1 MSGAHRPVPQ
11 HQPEHPSTAAAAQ
24 LPPAFPERAAWGTA
38 GALRRWQR
46 EALEAY
52 RSRAPR
58 DFLAAATPGAGK
70 TTFALRVATELL
82 AARTVE
88 RVVVVCPTE
97 HLKTQWAD
105 AASRVGVRL
114 DPSFR
119 STAGTLAAGYDGVVV
134 TYAQVGLRPHVFAGR
149 CRARRTLVVLDEI
162 HHAGDARSWGD
173 GVAEAFED
181 AERRLALTGTPFRS
195 DTSPIP
201 FVTYVQEPDGSRRS
215 RPDWTYGYGDALADG
230 VVRPV
235 LFLAY
240 AGNMRWRTRA
250 GDEVAARLGEPL
262 TKDLTAQ
269 ALRTAL
275 DPVGQWVPA
284 VLGAADRRLT
294 EVRRTV
300 PDAGGL
306 VIATDQAS
314 ARAYA
319 ALLHRLSG
327 ERPTVVLSDDPDASA
342 GIESFAAAGEEGPR
356 WMVAVRMVS
365 EGVDV
370 PRLSVGVWATT
381 TATPLFFA
389 QAVGRFVRARRRGET
404 ASVFLPSVPQLLRY
418 AAELEVARDHVLDRP
433 RRSDPDDL
441 WSPEEELLAEAR
453 AERSTPGAEEL
464 PFEALESD
472 AAFDRAVYDGDEFT
486 NHTSWAG
493 EDDGDGEQA
502 LLALPGLVEADEMG
516 EHLRRRPSRAAAAPP
531 AEPVPVVDHR
541 AVAAARKELSGL
553 VGAYAR
559 RTGSPHA
566 VVHARLRSTC
576 GGPPVPEADLH
587 QVRARVD
594 TVRRWLLTG

>member
-1 MSGAHRPVPQ
+1 M
-11 HQPEHPSTAAAAQ
+11 
-24 LPPAFPERAAWGTA
+24 
-38 GALRRWQR
+38 
-46 EALEAY
+46 
-52 RSRAPR
+52 
-58 DFLAAATPGAGK
+58 
-70 TTFALRVATELL
+70 ATELL
-82 AARTVE
+82 QRRTVE

-105 AASRVGVRL
+105 AASRVGIRL

-119 STAGTLAAGYDGVVV
+119 STGAGTAGFDGGVV
-134 TYAQVGLRPHVFAGR
+134 TYAQVGLRPHAFAAR
-149 CRARRTLVVLDEI
+149 CRARRTLMVLDEI
-162 HHAGDARSWGD
+162 HHAGDARSWGE
-173 GVAEAFED
+173 GVATAFED
-181 AERRLALTGTPFRS
+181 AERRLALSGTPFRS
-195 DTSPIP
+195 DANPIP
-201 FVTYVQEPDGSRRS
+201 FVTYVQEADGSRRS
-215 RPDWTYGYGDALADG
+215 RPDHLYGYGEALADG

-275 DPVGQWVPA
+275 DPQGQWVPA
-284 VLGAADRRLT
+284 VLRAADRRLA

-306 VIATDQAS
+306 VIASDQAS

-319 ALLHRLSG
+319 GILRELTGAP
-327 ERPTVVLSDDPDASA
+327 PTVVLSDDPDASA
-342 GIESFAAAGEEGPR
+342 GIESFAAAGPEGPR

-433 RRSDPDDL
+433 RAADGDDL
-441 WSPEEELLAEAR
+441 WAPEEDLLAEAR
-453 AERSTPGAEEL
+453 TERNAPGAEEL
-464 PFEALESD
+464 PFQALESD
-472 AAFDRAVYDGDEFT
+472 AAFDRAVWDGDEFS
-486 NHTSWAG
+486 NHATWA
-493 EDDGDGEQA
+493 DDEGSDGEQA

-516 EHLRRRPSRAAAAPP
+516 AHLRRRPARPSPAADAA
-531 AEPVPVVDHR
+531 EVVVDHR
-541 AVAAARKELSGL
+541 AVAAARRELNGL

-566 VVHARLRSTC
+566 VVHARLRTTC
-576 GGPPVPEADLH
+576 GGPAVPEADLG